1 MARQSTAAVVRLR
14 PARTRAGFGGGP
26 PPDGGVEAP
35 LISNGRLAVLALIA
49 AEAMLFTGLIGSFLV
64 FKLSAPFW
72 PPPGLPRLPL
82 AVTWLNTGVL
92 LSSAGAMAAAVRA
105 VRRSRRAELVRW
117 LAVTLVLGSTFLLVQ
132 GSEWVRLVAH
142 GLKISSGTY
151 GATFYTLIGCH
162 GMHMLGAVTWLSC
175 VLVAALRGRY
185 SARNMA
191 GVDVCSFYWY
201 FVCAVWPVLFVL
213 VYL

>member
-1 MARQSTAAVVRLR
+1 M
-14 PARTRAGFGGGP
+14 
-26 PPDGGVEAP
+26 
-35 LISNGRLAVLALIA
+35 LIA
-49 AEAMLFTGLIGSFLV
+49 TEAMLFTGLIGSFLV

-82 AVTWLNTGVL
+82 VVTWLNTAVL

-105 VRRSRRAELVRW
+105 VRRNRRAQLVRW
-117 LAVTLVLGSTFLLVQ
+117 LAVTLTLGATFLVVQ

-162 GMHMLGAVTWLSC
+162 GMHVLGAVIWLSF
-175 VLVAALRGRY
+175 VLVTALRGHY

-201 FVCAVWPVLFVL
+201 FVCAIWPLLFVL